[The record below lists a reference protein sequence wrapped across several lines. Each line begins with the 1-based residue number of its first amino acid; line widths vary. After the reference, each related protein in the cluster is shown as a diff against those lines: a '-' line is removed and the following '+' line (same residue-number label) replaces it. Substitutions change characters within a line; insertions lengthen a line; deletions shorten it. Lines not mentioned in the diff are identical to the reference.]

1 MHGIYITQPDVR
13 RNKRAFSGNP
23 AMIQRNEASESTFS
37 DDMWEAITLL
47 NDNNV
52 VGFDKGIFESVTP
65 PTYKDIRKRRAESTC
80 GQ

>member
-1 MHGIYITQPDVR
+1 
-13 RNKRAFSGNP
+13 
-23 AMIQRNEASESTFS
+23 MIQRNEASESTFS

-65 PTYKDIRKRRAESTC
+65 LSYKDIQKKKSRQLRSILKKK
-80 GQ
+80 